1 MKSWTQTQEALRM
14 TAEAIEDLADGMS
27 VDNVMNKF
35 NKSLVA
41 AG

>member
-1 MKSWTQTQEALRM
+1 M

-27 VDNVMNKF
+27 IDNVMNKF